1 MEFGG
6 DKGAIITG
14 ASRLISA
21 GLVEAYRT
29 HARRV
34 IANSRTITEST
45 HPEVVTV
52 AGDIADPGTAERI
65 LTDASTRALYL
76 EAAMFMA
83 GEVLHIDGGQSAG
96 H

>member
-34 IANSRTITEST
+34 IANSRTITESA
-45 HPEVVTV
+45 HPKVVTV

-65 LTDASTRALYL
+65 LMEAMTR
-76 EAAMFMA
+76 F
-83 GEVLHIDGGQSAG
+83 GRVDTCPVPGSCDVHGR
-96 H
+96 